1 MKCVVSNI
9 VQIPMAKLMNVF
21 IEIRYK
27 SNNVWIIVLIN
38 R

>member
-21 IEIRYK
+21 IEFRDK
-27 SNNVWIIVLIN
+27 SNNV
-38 R
+38 